1 MNHTQLVLIGILS
14 WLPITGAL
22 AVVPADLGGR
32 IETQMNGKPVTLP
45 LLKTDIDADVQGDVA
60 QVTVTQT
67 FANPLNQAIH
77 ATYLFPLNETAAV
90 NAMIME
96 VGEERIQA
104 KIQRIETARATFEKA
119 KSEGR
124 SAALLS
130 QHRPN
135 MFIQDIANL
144 MPGLP
149 IKVTLKY
156 AQTVP
161 RIDGGYELVIP
172 LVVGPRYQPQGAGI
186 APGQPASPGGVQHW
200 KASTG
205 TSGNATAANSQT
217 AYGQWEVEQLPAYP
231 PVFELNVPEQID
243 PERVGLAIHVNAGMA
258 ITTIDSRTHPI
269 MATTPDNG
277 RAEVRLAKGRTLDN
291 RDFVLRYTLAGT
303 RTQAGLLAYRDQRG
317 GFFSLLLEPP
327 RVPAEA
333 DITPREMVF
342 VLDCSGSMNG
352 LPIEASKA
360 FMRAALRRLRPT
372 DSFRIIRFSD
382 AATEFSTQPLPATPQ
397 NIQAGLRY
405 TDGLNGEG
413 GTEMS
418 IGIRQA
424 LIPPVPAGA
433 LRLVTFL
440 TDGYIGN
447 EAEILTLLKASL
459 GAARLYAFGVGTG
472 VNRYLLSEMGRVGRG
487 FTRYMDPTEDQEKV
501 AGELA
506 ERLQSPVLTDI
517 QIDWG
522 GIEVSDPSPERV
534 PDLFAG
540 QSLRLQGRYGRP
552 GRHEIIV
559 RGLVQGRPATLPLQ
573 IDLPETST
581 EGEAVPI
588 LWARSLISDLQYQ
601 LTTGAHQPGSDAV
614 NSDALKQRI
623 TDLGLNFSLVTPWTA
638 FVAVSEQIVN
648 PNPAASTP
656 TLPVPVAQVKGTTAL
671 AYGEP
676 ATSLT
681 GSSGGAFTGGG
692 TPEPAALLG
701 LALIALLFAGFWQ
714 RSAGVVT
721 LKTQADRRL
730 VGAAT
735 PR

>member
-1 MNHTQLVLIGILS
+1 MKNIQLVLIGILS
-14 WLPITGAL
+14 WLPWSGAL
-22 AVVPADLGGR
+22 AIAPDDLGGR
-32 IETQMNGKPVTLP
+32 IEARVDGKPVTLP

-67 FANPLNQAIH
+67 FANPLNQAVH

-90 NAMIME
+90 NAMVME
-96 VGEERIQA
+96 VGDERVQA
-104 KIQRIETARATFEKA
+104 KIQRIEEARATFEKA

-135 MFIQDIANL
+135 MFTQDIANL

-149 IKVTLKY
+149 IKVMLTY

-161 RIDGGYELVIP
+161 RVDGAYELVIP
-172 LVVGPRYQPQGAGI
+172 LVVGPRYQPQGAGV
-186 APGQPASPGGVQHW
+186 APGQTAPKGGIQHW
-200 KASTG
+200 NAQTG
-205 TSGNATAANSQT
+205 TSGGATAKNSQA

-243 PERVGLAIHVNAGMA
+243 PERVGLTIHVNAGMA
-258 ITTIDSRTHPI
+258 IANIESRTHPI
-269 MATTPDNG
+269 TTETPDSG
-277 RAEVRLAKGRTLDN
+277 RAEVRLTNGRTLDN

-327 RVPAEA
+327 QVPAEA
-333 DITPREMVF
+333 EVTPREMVF
-342 VLDCSGSMNG
+342 VLDCSGSMDG
-352 LPIEASKA
+352 LPIDASKA

-382 AATEFSTQPLPATPQ
+382 SANEFSAQPLPATPQ

-405 TDGLNGEG
+405 TDSLRGEG

-418 IGIRQA
+418 TGIRQA
-424 LIPPVPAGA
+424 LAPPVPTGA
-433 LRLVTFL
+433 IRIVTFL

-447 EAEILTLLKASL
+447 EAEILKLLRANL
-459 GAARLYAFGVGTG
+459 GSARLYAFGVGTG

-487 FTRYMDPTEDQEKV
+487 FTRYMDPTEDREKV

-522 GIEVSDPSPERV
+522 GMEVSDPSPTHV

-540 QSLRLQGRYGRP
+540 QSLRIQGRYGRH
-552 GRHEIIV
+552 GSHEITV
-559 RGLVQGRPATLPLQ
+559 RGLVHGRPATLPLK
-573 IDLPETST
+573 IELPETST
-581 EGEAVPI
+581 QGEAVPI
-588 LWARSLISDLQYQ
+588 LWARSLIGDLHYQ
-601 LTTGAHQPGSDAV
+601 MTTGAHQPGNEAADT
-614 NSDALKQRI
+614 DALKQRI
-623 TDLGLNFSLVTPWTA
+623 TEMGLNFALVTPWTA
-638 FVAVSEQIVN
+638 FVAVSEKIYN
-648 PNPAASTP
+648 PNPASTP
-656 TLPVPVAQVKGTTAL
+656 TLPVPVAQVKGTTEL

-676 ATSLT
+676 AAPITSA
-681 GSSGGAFTGGG
+681 GAFTGGG
-692 TPEPAALLG
+692 APEPAALFG
-701 LALIALLFAGFWQ
+701 VALMALLLAGFLVQ
-714 RSAGVVT
+714 DRSH
-721 LKTQADRRL
+721 R
-730 VGAAT
+730 AT
-735 PR
+735 GPEV